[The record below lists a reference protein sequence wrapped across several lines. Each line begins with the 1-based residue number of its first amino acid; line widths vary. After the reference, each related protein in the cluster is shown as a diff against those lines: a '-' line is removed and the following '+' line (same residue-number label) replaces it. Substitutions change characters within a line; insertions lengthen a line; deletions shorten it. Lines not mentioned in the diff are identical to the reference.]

1 MMIFAPLIVFFV
13 VLIVLSLWQSKWQ
26 SKNFLSSYFL
36 GDQSLKGF
44 VLAMTLVATYGSVSS
59 FVSGPGLAWQY
70 GLGWVVFAAPQVITG
85 FLVLGVLGKKLALVS
100 RRLSAVT
107 VIDVLRAR
115 YRCDRLALLL
125 SLSILIFFFTMMIG
139 QFIGGAQIFA
149 QAAGVDYVFGL
160 LLFGAVVVFYT
171 AFGGFRAVAITDAV
185 CAVLMLLGMFL
196 LADSILTQGGGLTTI
211 MERLA
216 EQVGVNGQVGA
227 LLDPTSA
234 SALPLT
240 LLFSA
245 WILVGFG
252 TMALPQSAIRCMAYR
267 STNDLHLAML
277 IGTIVC
283 GALMIGMTLLG
294 VLARGVIPDATEFG
308 GNTDTLIPYLI
319 ANHMSP
325 LMAGLTL
332 IGPLAATMST
342 VSSLLIAASSAVI
355 KDILVHECPTW
366 QNDTQRLHRY
376 SRGITF
382 VLGVLAVLFA
392 IEPMDVIVWINM
404 FAFGG
409 LEIAFL
415 CPLVLGLFW
424 SGASA
429 QGAMASVLI
438 GMLVYVGLGVLKV
451 DLLGWHAIVPAILIS
466 LGVFVVVSLMTRP
479 KSKDPIFFP

>member
-1 MMIFAPLIVFFV
+1 MMIFAPLVVFFA
-13 VLIVLSLWQSKWQ
+13 VLVALSFWQTKVRTTYSI
-26 SKNFLSSYFL
+26 SNYFL

-70 GLGWVVFAAPQVITG
+70 GLGWVVFAAPQIITG

-100 RRLSAVT
+100 RRISAVT

-115 YRCDRLALLL
+115 YRSDRVALVL
-125 SLSILIFFFTMMIG
+125 SLAILIFFFTMMIG

-149 QAAGVDYVFGL
+149 QAAGIDYVDGL

-171 AFGGFRAVAITDAV
+171 SFVGFRAVAITDAV

-196 LADSILTQGGGLTTI
+196 LADSILMQAGGLSVI

-216 EQVGVNGQVGA
+216 QVHGVDGKAGA
-227 LLDPTSA
+227 LLEPTSA
-234 SALPLT
+234 GALPLS

-252 TMALPQSAIRCMAYR
+252 TVALPQSAVRCMAYR
-267 STNDLHLAML
+267 STKDLHLAML
-277 IGTIVC
+277 IGTVVC

-294 VLARGVIPDATEFG
+294 VLARGVIDDPVLFG
-308 GNTDTLIPYLI
+308 GNTDALIPYLI

-355 KDILVHECPTW
+355 KDILVHECPSLAG
-366 QNDTQRLHRY
+366 DSKRLYRY
-376 SRGITF
+376 SRLVTL
-382 VLGVLAVLFA
+382 VLGGAALIFA
-392 IEPMDVIVWINM
+392 IEPVDVIVWINM

-415 CPLVLGLFW
+415 WPLVLGLFW
-424 SGASA
+424 ARATA
-429 QGAMASVLI
+429 QGALASVI
-438 GMLVYVGLGVLKV
+438 VGLVIYIALGGFKV
-451 DLLGWHAIVPAILIS
+451 DLLGWHAIVPSILLS
-466 LGVFVVVSLMTRP
+466 LLVFVGVSLLSKAHR
-479 KSKDPIFFP
+479 KDPIFFP